1 MPYHIKVARTPRSFS
16 GMRCGLRTPLIRW
29 AWLPV
34 IALLVP
40 LAIALRPDGGSAP
53 AGAQQ
58 ENAMAIDAD
67 PSDPDIDDS
76 AVRYTGEPWFEIST
90 DIAAVATPYVGYQMS
105 IEFDD
110 SILSFVSVEP
120 PYGIVYTGLGNMT
133 LNTPSIIQDVDVDTN
148 PEITGSTGRTYGTTT
163 ATGQANLV
171 RFQCIA
177 PGGSALHLH
186 TLAED
191 PGSGSTTQAPG
202 GGIIGTS
209 LADAAITCSDATP
222 VPTLTPT
229 ATPTRAAVGGI
240 ADLPPFAGASGEE
253 AGTPAR
259 GSGWSS
265 GGYAAAAGG
274 LAAAAIVAVGAWYA
288 RRRWVR

>member
-1 MPYHIKVARTPRSFS
+1 M
-16 GMRCGLRTPLIRW
+16 RTPLIRW

-40 LAIALRPDGGSAP
+40 LAIALPPDGGSAP

-90 DIAAVATPYVGYQMS
+90 DIAAVATPYAGYQMS

-110 SILSFVSVEP
+110 SILSFVPVEDL
-120 PYGIVYTGLGNMT
+120 GIVYIELGGMR
-133 LNTPSIIQDVDVDTN
+133 LNTPSILQDVDADTN
-148 PEITGSTGRTYGTTT
+148 PEITGSTGRPSGTTT

-171 RFQCIA
+171 RFQCIF
-177 PGGSALHLH
+177 PGSSALHLQ
-186 TLAED
+186 TLAEN
-191 PGSGSTTQAPG
+191 PSFGSTTLVLG
-202 GGIIGTS
+202 GGIISTS
-209 LADAAITCSDATP
+209 LADATITCSDATP

-240 ADLPPFAGASGEE
+240 AELPPLAGASDEE
-253 AGTPAR
+253 ARAPAD

-288 RRRWVR
+288 GRRWVR